1 MKLKIAKTVLL
12 FPALII
18 DCLSLPIVI
27 INWILTGN
35 VTIPL
40 SEQITDQEI
49 NKEL

>member
-27 INWILTGN
+27 VNWLLTGN
-35 VTIPL
+35 VLTPL
-40 SEQITDQEI
+40 SQEISEQEI